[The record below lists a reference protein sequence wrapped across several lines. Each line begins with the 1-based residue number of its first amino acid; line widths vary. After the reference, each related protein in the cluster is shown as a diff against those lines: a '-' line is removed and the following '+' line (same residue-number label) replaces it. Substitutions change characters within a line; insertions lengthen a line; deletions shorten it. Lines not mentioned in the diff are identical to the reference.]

1 MIYGKQKMAVV
12 YLPNELL
19 NFAVCAS
26 KQLNASTLTSIIGGF
41 YHDDELT
48 NSKAELCKF
57 QQTLPSTVVIDGWDK
72 LVNKHGGPIKRQGG
86 DSRQRR
92 MAEADDIVQMLS
104 LLTVNKIVLPCFVTV
119 NLERVPPMTWR
130 CCPAVSELPVGDAAG
145 TVGVLSAD
153 ISNLC
158 ASMNAVLQRL
168 DAVEKNLVGPVP
180 NVQPSVKLTTAVPV
194 AVPTDY
200 SHSSSTVAPTDKLPT
215 PPTSVSWASRVA
227 SAVAVSGAKVAVKPA
242 SHIVRGNRSSGTVK
256 AIQRP
261 LTCFVG
267 RLDVN
272 TTETDLS
279 NYLNSVGI
287 RNAVCKKLA
296 AKDGRVFQTAAFRV
310 TCCADY
316 HEAFYNESNWPLG
329 AEIRD
334 WVFYNK
340 DGSA

>member
-1 MIYGKQKMAVV
+1 MAVV

-41 YHDDELT
+41 YHDDELA

-57 QQTLPSTVVIDGWDK
+57 QQTLSPNVVIDGWDK

-92 MAEADDIVQMLS
+92 MAEAEDIVQMLS
-104 LLTVNKIVLPCFVTV
+104 LLTLNKIILPCFVTV
-119 NLERVPPMTWR
+119 NLEKVPPMTRR
-130 CCPAVSELPVGDAAG
+130 CCPAVFEQPVGDDASSRD
-145 TVGVLSAD
+145 VMSAD
-153 ISNLC
+153 MSTLC
-158 ASMNAVLQRL
+158 TTMNAILQRL
-168 DAVEKNLVGPVP
+168 DAVEMKLIGPVP
-180 NVQPSVKLTTAVPV
+180 PVQPTATDPV
-194 AVPTDY
+194 AVSTGNSHTPATDN
-200 SHSSSTVAPTDKLPT
+200 HSSSTVTPNDKLPT
-215 PPTSVSWASRVA
+215 PTASVSWASRVA
-227 SAVAVSGAKVAVKPA
+227 SAAKVYGTKAAVKPA
-242 SHIVRGNRSSGTVK
+242 THIVRGNRSSGTVR

-272 TTETDLS
+272 TTESDLS
-279 NYLNSVGI
+279 NYLDSAGI
-287 RNAVCKKLA
+287 HNAVCKKLS
-296 AKDGRVFQTAAFRV
+296 AKDGRVFNTAAFRV

-316 HEAFYNESNWPLG
+316 YEAFYNESNWPIG

-334 WVFYNK
+334 WVFYSK
-340 DGSA
+340 DGSS